1 MTLILPNG
9 FWSICRWRSVCL
21 LHFLPILA
29 NWDVVSCLI
38 ALIWTQLLVIILP
51 SIPGGGEREIANGS
65 NSRSHKQWLEHSDP
79 SAPTFRIFQIGIFCE
94 ENKLLVERTGR
105 GAVSL
110 LRSPSVISDT
120 YWSQSSVEPGDSD
133 DWSLFTVNSS
143 GRTHQQ
149 HHLLVSQSSIPGS
162 SHQCLLINNI
172 STSVVF
178 SMTTEE
184 SCDTQDVLQR
194 YVSFL
199 VLVSVTTKHFWKHF
213 VAFIF
218 QRKHYLNDNFS
229 I

>member
-1 MTLILPNG
+1 MVANRWGGGGLSQTVAWAFWPLRSHISNLPN
-9 FWSICRWRSVCL
+9 W
-21 LHFLPILA
+21 H
-29 NWDVVSCLI
+29 
-38 ALIWTQLLVIILP
+38 
-51 SIPGGGEREIANGS
+51 
-65 NSRSHKQWLEHSDP
+65 
-79 SAPTFRIFQIGIFCE
+79 FCE

-105 GAVSL
+105 GSVSL

-133 DWSLFTVNSS
+133 DWSLFTVTSS
-143 GRTHQQ
+143 GPTHQQ

-162 SHQCLLINNI
+162 SHQCLLISNI
-172 STSVVF
+172 STSVIF

-184 SCDTQDVLQR
+184 SLDTQDVLQR

-213 VAFIF
+213 VGFIF
-218 QRKHYLNDNFS
+218 STRALFKRQFS